1 MELKEALEILKNE
14 GLIVED
20 SASLEDKIANAKNFN
35 APKIDK
41 KIVVDAFN
49 AIKSMAGKGGFEYN
63 EDALDNYF
71 TAKEITDGTLEQV
84 MKRNKGFYTVMI
96 EVRKTLND
104 FGNFVEIELV
114 ITPQGNIEVLVKEN
128 QRIKRTD
135 VSVKRF
141 DVTEYRTAIKYAKWV
156 K

>member
-1 MELKEALEILKNE
+1 MELKEALKILKNS

-20 SASLEDKIANAKNFN
+20 SASFEN
-35 APKIDK
+35 KIDK
-41 KIVVDAFN
+41 KIVVDAYN
-49 AIKSMAGKGGFEYN
+49 AIKAMAGKGGFDYN
-63 EDALDNYF
+63 EDSLDNYF

-104 FGNFVEIELV
+104 FGNFVEVELV
-114 ITPQGNIEVLVKEN
+114 ITPQGNIEIRVKEN

-135 VSVKRF
+135 VQVKRF
-141 DVTEYRTAIKYAKWV
+141 DVTEYKTAIKYAKFV

>member
-1 MELKEALEILKNE
+1 MKLKEALEILKNA

-20 SASLEDKIANAKNFN
+20 TASLEDKIANAKNFN

-41 KIVVDAFN
+41 KIVVDAYN
-49 AIKSMAGKGGFEYN
+49 AIKAMAGKGGWDYN
-63 EDALDNYF
+63 EDVIDNYF
-71 TAKEITDGTLEQV
+71 TTKEITDGTLEQV

-128 QRIKRTD
+128 IRIKRND
-135 VSVKRF
+135 VDVKRF
-141 DVTEYRTAIKYAKWV
+141 DVTEYKTAIKYAKMV
-156 K
+156 E

>member
-1 MELKEALEILKNE
+1 MELKEALEILKNA

-20 SASLEDKIANAKNFN
+20 TASLEDKIANSKNFN

-41 KIVVDAFN
+41 KIVVDAYN
-49 AIKSMAGKGGFEYN
+49 AIKAMTGKGGFDYN

-71 TAKEITDGTLEQV
+71 TTKEITDGTLEQV

-96 EVRKTLND
+96 EVKKTLND

-114 ITPQGNIEVLVKEN
+114 ITPQGYIEVLVKEN
-128 QRIKRTD
+128 KRIKRTD

-141 DVTEYRTAIKYAKWV
+141 DVTEYKTAIKYAKLV
-156 K
+156 E